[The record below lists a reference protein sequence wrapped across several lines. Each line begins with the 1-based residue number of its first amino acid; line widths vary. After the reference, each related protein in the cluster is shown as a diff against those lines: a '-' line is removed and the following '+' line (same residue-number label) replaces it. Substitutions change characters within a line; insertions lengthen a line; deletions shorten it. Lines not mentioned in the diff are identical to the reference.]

1 VKALFVLLACVALF
15 AALLGGAGVVTMLVE
30 SRLSALAPGGL
41 TATALHY
48 NPLSG
53 SLDLRGVVARDGAGR
68 EVFRA
73 ERVVATAAAANLF
86 GGALLLQRVQ
96 IAAPRLIVGAAP
108 ALTLIG
114 LRARASAPPLSV
126 SGLVVTHG
134 DLLIEDDASR
144 APLVVRD
151 FSARLDRLS
160 AFGDEA
166 AFASEMA
173 LYGASVRATGQP
185 VGGGAYAVRV
195 RATGLDAPALLRD
208 FPLAGNRIQLAEGR
222 AAVDATVLLAGGR
235 VLLSGQLKIDDV
247 VARFVD
253 APRTPLRAAGLVL
266 VVDGWDLEASTG
278 RISRLEL
285 RRPILTLT
293 LDHSP
298 PAAVS
303 AALELLSSP
312 EVALRRLRIVDGTV
326 KVVGAKRPP
335 LTLRGVTL
343 GLQSAAESGPHARYV
358 LTARAGLTGAGR
370 ITVDGALS
378 RDFRHAEGAARAI
391 GVTLQDCGIDDLSV
405 PLPADASPRAL
416 LDVLTLACGKPL

>member
-166 AFASEMA
+166 AFA
-173 LYGASVRATGQP
+173 
-185 VGGGAYAVRV
+185 
-195 RATGLDAPALLRD
+195 
-208 FPLAGNRIQLAEGR
+208 
-222 AAVDATVLLAGGR
+222 
-235 VLLSGQLKIDDV
+235 
-247 VARFVD
+247 
-253 APRTPLRAAGLVL
+253 
-266 VVDGWDLEASTG
+266 
-278 RISRLEL
+278 
-285 RRPILTLT
+285 
-293 LDHSP
+293 
-298 PAAVS
+298 
-303 AALELLSSP
+303 
-312 EVALRRLRIVDGTV
+312 
-326 KVVGAKRPP
+326 
-335 LTLRGVTL
+335 
-343 GLQSAAESGPHARYV
+343 
-358 LTARAGLTGAGR
+358 
-370 ITVDGALS
+370 
-378 RDFRHAEGAARAI
+378 
-391 GVTLQDCGIDDLSV
+391 
-405 PLPADASPRAL
+405 
-416 LDVLTLACGKPL
+416 